1 MLTEWEFIEY
11 EIGGTTLLGSF
22 VYRYFTEYFMWRIK
36 RKYKRYLGY
45 MEYRRIE
52 KEAEDK
58 RRKMIINAL
67 K

>member
-22 VYRYFTEYFMWRIK
+22 VYRYFTKYFMWRIK

-45 MEYRRIE
+45 MKYNEIK
-52 KEAEDK
+52 KEAQRK
-58 RRKMIINAL
+58 RHQMLTEIFK
-67 K
+67 